1 MAVAEL
7 NRRESSPEVVGVIY
21 RPGVYKISMA
31 RMVWEK
37 QA

>member
-7 NRRESSPEVVGVIY
+7 NRCETSPEVVGVIY
-21 RPGVYKISMA
+21 RSGVYKISMA

-37 QA
+37 QT

>member
-1 MAVAEL
+1 MTVAEV

-21 RPGVYKISMA
+21 RSGVYKISMA

-37 QA
+37 QT

>member
-1 MAVAEL
+1 MTVTDVS
-7 NRRESSPEVVGVIY
+7 RRESSPEVVGVIY
-21 RPGVYKISMA
+21 RSGVYKISMA